1 MMLLIKNGTIVNP
14 AEKQHEVGDI
24 LVENGKIQ
32 KIAKEIPVPESDVEV
47 FDAKGLV
54 VAPGLIDMH
63 VHLREP
69 GQEAKEDIH
78 TGTEAAAAGG
88 ITRVATMANTK
99 PVIDNS
105 AVLRDV
111 QKRAEDVGV
120 VKVSV
125 IGSISKN
132 LEGKQLSEMGDM
144 AADGAVAFSDD
155 GHYVENANFMRRAM
169 EYADMLHKMVIN
181 HAEDMTMCGGGF
193 MNEGKV
199 SYAMGVTGRPAA
211 GENIAVARD
220 LLLSE
225 LTGCHIHIAHVSS
238 KKAVDLIREAKKK
251 GVNCSTEVTAQHL
264 YFTDEW
270 LKDYDTAFKM
280 APPIRSEE
288 DRQALIEGLRDGTID
303 VIMTDHAPHCNEEKN
318 VPFNCAPNGIAGL
331 ETSLASTLT
340 VLYHQQGF
348 TLDRI
353 VELMSVNPARLLGV
367 EGGVLREGAPAD
379 ITVFDPEK
387 EWTVHGEDL
396 YTKSLFTPY
405 ENITLKGKAVLT
417 VVDGEVV
424 MKEGKV
430 LK

>member
-1 MMLLIKNGTIVNP
+1 MKLVIKNGIIVNP
-14 AEKQHEVGDI
+14 ARKQHEKGDI
-24 LVENGKIQ
+24 VIENGKILS
-32 KIAKEIPVPESDVEV
+32 IGGTADTEGAEV
-47 FDAKGLV
+47 YDANGLF

-78 TGTEAAAAGG
+78 TGTQAAGAGG

-99 PVIDNS
+99 PVIDN
-105 AVLRDV
+105 AAVFRDVLRRVD
-111 QKRAEDVGV
+111 ECGV

-125 IGSISKN
+125 IGALSKN

-144 AADGAVAFSDD
+144 AAEGAAAFSDD
-155 GHYVENANFMRRAM
+155 GHYVESANFMRRAM
-169 EYADMLHKMVIN
+169 EYADMLHKMVID
-181 HAEDMTMCGGGF
+181 HAEDATMCSGGF

-211 GENIAVARD
+211 GEDIAVARD

-225 LTGCHIHIAHVSS
+225 MTGCHIHIAHVSS
-238 KKAVDLIREAKKK
+238 AKAVELIREAKAKH
-251 GVNCSTEVTAQHL
+251 VNCTTEVTSQHL

-270 LKDYDTAFKM
+270 LKNYESSFKM
-280 APPIRSEE
+280 APPIRTE
-288 DRQALIEGLRDGTID
+288 DDRKALVEGLKDGTID
-303 VIMTDHAPHCNEEKN
+303 AIITDHAPHCNEEKD

-331 ETSLASTLT
+331 ETSLASALT
-340 VLYHQQGF
+340 VLCHNKGF
-348 TLDRI
+348 TIDRLI
-353 VELMSVNPARLLGV
+353 ELMSVNPARLLGV
-367 EGGVLREGAPAD
+367 EGGVLEEGAAAD
-379 ITVFDPEK
+379 IVVIDPDK
-387 EWTVHGEDL
+387 EWTVHGNEL

-405 ENITLKGKAVLT
+405 EGLTLKGRAVLT
-417 VVDGEVV
+417 VVDGEIV

>member
-1 MMLLIKNGTIVNP
+1 MKLVIKNGIIVNP
-14 AEKQHEVGDI
+14 ARKQHEKGDI
-24 LVENGKIQ
+24 VIENGKILS
-32 KIAKEIPVPESDVEV
+32 IGGTADTEGAEV
-47 FDAKGLV
+47 YDANGLF

-78 TGTEAAAAGG
+78 TGTQAAGAGG

-99 PVIDNS
+99 PVIDN
-105 AVLRDV
+105 AAVFRDVLRRVD
-111 QKRAEDVGV
+111 ECGV

-125 IGSISKN
+125 IGALSKN

-144 AADGAVAFSDD
+144 AAEGAAAFSDD
-155 GHYVENANFMRRAM
+155 GHYVESANFMRRAM
-169 EYADMLHKMVIN
+169 EYADMLHKMVID
-181 HAEDMTMCGGGF
+181 HAEDATMCSGGF

-211 GENIAVARD
+211 GEDIAVARD

-225 LTGCHIHIAHVSS
+225 MTGCHIHIAHVSS
-238 KKAVDLIREAKKK
+238 AKAVELIREAKAKH
-251 GVNCSTEVTAQHL
+251 VNCTTEVTSQHL

-270 LKDYDTAFKM
+270 LKNYESSFKM
-280 APPIRSEE
+280 APPIRTE
-288 DRQALIEGLRDGTID
+288 DDRKALVEGLKDGTID
-303 VIMTDHAPHCNEEKN
+303 AIITDHAPHCNEEKD

-331 ETSLASTLT
+331 ETSLASALT
-340 VLYHQQGF
+340 VLCHHYGV
-348 TLDRI
+348 TIDRLI
-353 VELMSVNPARLLGV
+353 ELMSVNPARLLGV
-367 EGGVLREGAPAD
+367 EGGVLEEGAAAD
-379 ITVFDPEK
+379 IVVIDPDK
-387 EWTVHGEDL
+387 EWTVHGNEL

-405 ENITLKGKAVLT
+405 EGLTLKGRAVLT
-417 VVDGEVV
+417 VVDGEIV

>member
-1 MMLLIKNGTIVNP
+1 MLLIKNGTIVNP
-14 AEKQHEVGDI
+14 AKGQHEVADI
-24 LVENGKIQ
+24 LINNGKIEQ
-32 KIAKEIPVPESDVEV
+32 IGNDICAMGTDLQEI
-47 FDAKGLV
+47 DATGLFV
-54 VAPGLIDMH
+54 TPGLIDMH

-78 TGTEAAAAGG
+78 TGTQAAAAGG
-88 ITRVATMANTK
+88 VTHVATMANTK
-99 PVIDNS
+99 PVIDNA

-111 QKRAEDVGV
+111 QHRVEETAV

-125 IGSISKN
+125 IGSVSKN

-144 AADGAVAFSDD
+144 AAEGAVAFSDD
-155 GHYVENANFMRRAM
+155 GHYVESANFMRRAM
-169 EYADMLHKMVIN
+169 EYADQLGKMVID

-238 KKAVDLIREAKKK
+238 GKAVDLIRQAKAK

-270 LKDYDTAFKM
+270 LKHYESAFKM
-280 APPIRSEE
+280 APPIRTE
-288 DRQALIEGLRDGTID
+288 DDREALIEGLKDGTID
-303 VIMTDHAPHCNEEKN
+303 AIMTDHAPHCNEEKD

-340 VLYHQQGF
+340 VLYHQDGF
-348 TLDRI
+348 SIDKI
-353 VELMSVNPARLLGV
+353 VELMSVNPAKLLGID
-367 EGGVLREGAPAD
+367 GGVLEEGKAAD
-379 ITVFDPEK
+379 ITLIDPNK
-387 EWTVHGEDL
+387 EWTVHGQDL

-405 ENITLKGKAVLT
+405 EGVTLKGKAVMT
-417 VVDGEVV
+417 IVDGEIV

-430 LK
+430 LS

>member
-1 MMLLIKNGTIVNP
+1 M
-14 AEKQHEVGDI
+14 
-24 LVENGKIQ
+24 
-32 KIAKEIPVPESDVEV
+32 
-47 FDAKGLV
+47 
-54 VAPGLIDMH
+54 
-63 VHLREP
+63 
-69 GQEAKEDIH
+69 
-78 TGTEAAAAGG
+78 
-88 ITRVATMANTK
+88 
-99 PVIDNS
+99 
-105 AVLRDV
+105 

-169 EYADMLHKMVIN
+169 EYADMLHKMVID

-264 YFTDEW
+264 YFTDAW

-303 VIMTDHAPHCNEEKN
+303 AIMTDHAPHCNEEKN

>member
-1 MMLLIKNGTIVNP
+1 MKLVIKNGIIVNP
-14 AEKQHEVGDI
+14 ARKQHEKGDI
-24 LVENGKIQ
+24 VIENGKILS
-32 KIAKEIPVPESDVEV
+32 IGGTADTEGAEV
-47 FDAKGLV
+47 YDANGLF

-78 TGTEAAAAGG
+78 TGTQAAAAGG

-99 PVIDNS
+99 PVIDN
-105 AVLRDV
+105 AAVFRDVLRRVD
-111 QKRAEDVGV
+111 ECGV

-125 IGSISKN
+125 IGALSKN

-144 AADGAVAFSDD
+144 AAEGAAAFSDD
-155 GHYVENANFMRRAM
+155 GHYVESANFMRRAM
-169 EYADMLHKMVIN
+169 EYADMLHKMVID
-181 HAEDMTMCGGGF
+181 HAEDATMCSGGF

-211 GENIAVARD
+211 EEDIAVARD

-225 LTGCHIHIAHVSS
+225 MTGCHIHIAHVSS
-238 KKAVDLIREAKKK
+238 AKAVELIREAKAKH
-251 GVNCSTEVTAQHL
+251 VNCTTEVTSQHL

-270 LKDYDTAFKM
+270 LKNYESSFKM
-280 APPIRSEE
+280 APPIRTE
-288 DRQALIEGLRDGTID
+288 DDRKALIEGLKDGTID
-303 VIMTDHAPHCNEEKN
+303 AIITDHAPHCNEEKD

-331 ETSLASTLT
+331 ETSLASALT
-340 VLYHQQGF
+340 VLCHNKGF
-348 TLDRI
+348 TIDRLI
-353 VELMSVNPARLLGV
+353 ELMSVNPARLLGV
-367 EGGVLREGAPAD
+367 EGGVLEEGAAAD
-379 ITVFDPEK
+379 IVVIDPDK
-387 EWTVHGEDL
+387 EWTVHGNEL

-405 ENITLKGKAVLT
+405 EGLTLKGRAVLT
-417 VVDGEVV
+417 VVDGEIV

>member
-1 MMLLIKNGTIVNP
+1 MLLIKNGTIVNP
-14 AEKQHEVGDI
+14 AKGQHEVADI
-24 LVENGKIQ
+24 LVDQGKVV
-32 KIAKEIPVPESDVEV
+32 KIGHDLDTKGQDVETV
-47 FDAKGLV
+47 DAKGLFV
-54 VAPGLIDMH
+54 TPGLIDMH

-69 GQEAKEDIH
+69 GQEAKEDIY
-78 TGTEAAAAGG
+78 TGTKAAAAGG

-99 PVIDNS
+99 PVIDNV

-111 QKRAEDVGV
+111 QHRVEETGV

-125 IGSISKN
+125 IGSLSKN

-144 AADGAVAFSDD
+144 AAEGAVAFSDD
-155 GHYVENANFMRRAM
+155 GHYVESANFMRRAM
-169 EYADMLHKMVIN
+169 EYADQLGKMVID
-181 HAEDMTMCGGGF
+181 HAEDMTMCGHGF

-225 LTGCHIHIAHVSS
+225 LTGCHMHIAHVSS
-238 KKAVDLIREAKKK
+238 GKAVDLIRQAKEK

-270 LKDYDTAFKM
+270 LKNYESAFKM
-280 APPIRSEE
+280 APPIRTE
-288 DRQALIEGLRDGTID
+288 DDREALIAGLKDGTID
-303 VIMTDHAPHCNEEKN
+303 AIMTDHAPHCNEEKD

-340 VLYHQQGF
+340 VLYHQNGF
-348 TLDRI
+348 TIDRI
-353 VELMSVNPARLLGV
+353 VELMSVNPAKLLGI
-367 EGGVLREGAPAD
+367 EGGVLEEGKPAD
-379 ITVFDPEK
+379 ITLIDPDT
-387 EWTVHGEDL
+387 EWTVHGQDL

-405 ENITLKGKAVLT
+405 EGLTLKGKAVMT
-417 VVDGEVV
+417 IVDGEIV

-430 LK
+430 LA

>member
-1 MMLLIKNGTIVNP
+1 MISHLFKNGIIVNP
-14 AEKQHEVGDI
+14 ASKQHENGDI
-24 LVENGKIQ
+24 VRENGKILSSGGT
-32 KIAKEIPVPESDVEV
+32 ADTEGAEV
-47 FDAKGLV
+47 YDANGLF

-78 TGTEAAAAGG
+78 TGTQAAAAGG

-99 PVIDNS
+99 PVIDN
-105 AVLRDV
+105 AAVFRDVLRRVD
-111 QKRAEDVGV
+111 ECGV

-125 IGSISKN
+125 IGALSKN

-144 AADGAVAFSDD
+144 AAEGAAAFSDD
-155 GHYVENANFMRRAM
+155 GHYVESANFMRRAM
-169 EYADMLHKMVIN
+169 EYADMLHKMVID
-181 HAEDMTMCGGGF
+181 HAEDATMCSGGF

-211 GENIAVARD
+211 GEDIAVARD

-225 LTGCHIHIAHVSS
+225 MTGCHIHIAHVSS
-238 KKAVDLIREAKKK
+238 AKAVELIREAKAKH
-251 GVNCSTEVTAQHL
+251 VNCTTEVTSQHL

-270 LKDYDTAFKM
+270 LKNYESSFKM
-280 APPIRSEE
+280 APPIRTE
-288 DRQALIEGLRDGTID
+288 DDRKALIEGLKDGTID
-303 VIMTDHAPHCNEEKN
+303 AIITDHAPHCNEEKD

-331 ETSLASTLT
+331 ETSLASALT
-340 VLYHQQGF
+340 VLCHNKGF
-348 TLDRI
+348 TIDRLI
-353 VELMSVNPARLLGV
+353 ELMSVNPARLLGV
-367 EGGVLREGAPAD
+367 EGGVLEEGAAAD
-379 ITVFDPEK
+379 IVVIDPDK
-387 EWTVHGEDL
+387 EWTVHGNEL

-405 ENITLKGKAVLT
+405 EGLTLKGRAVLT
-417 VVDGEVV
+417 VVDGEIV

>member
-1 MMLLIKNGTIVNP
+1 MKLVIKNGIIVNP
-14 AEKQHEVGDI
+14 ARKQHEKGDI
-24 LVENGKIQ
+24 VIENGKIFS
-32 KIAKEIPVPESDVEV
+32 IGGTADTEGAEV
-47 FDAKGLV
+47 YDANGLF

-78 TGTEAAAAGG
+78 TGTQAAAAGG

-99 PVIDNS
+99 PVIDN
-105 AVLRDV
+105 AAVFRDVLRRVD
-111 QKRAEDVGV
+111 ECGV

-125 IGSISKN
+125 IGALSKN

-144 AADGAVAFSDD
+144 AAEGAAAFSDD
-155 GHYVENANFMRRAM
+155 GHYVESANFMRRAM
-169 EYADMLHKMVIN
+169 EYADMLHKMVID
-181 HAEDMTMCGGGF
+181 HAEDATMCSGGF

-211 GENIAVARD
+211 GEDIAVARD

-225 LTGCHIHIAHVSS
+225 MTGCHIHIAHVSS
-238 KKAVDLIREAKKK
+238 AKAVELIREAKAKH
-251 GVNCSTEVTAQHL
+251 VNCTTEVTSQHL

-270 LKDYDTAFKM
+270 LKNYESSFKM
-280 APPIRSEE
+280 APPIRTE
-288 DRQALIEGLRDGTID
+288 DDRKALIEGLKDGTID
-303 VIMTDHAPHCNEEKN
+303 AIITDHAPHCNEEKD

-331 ETSLASTLT
+331 ETSLASALT
-340 VLYHQQGF
+340 VLCHNKGF
-348 TLDRI
+348 TIDRLI
-353 VELMSVNPARLLGV
+353 ELMSVNPARLLGV
-367 EGGVLREGAPAD
+367 EGGVLEEGAAAD
-379 ITVFDPEK
+379 IVVIDPDK
-387 EWTVHGEDL
+387 EWTVHGNEL

-405 ENITLKGKAVLT
+405 EGLTLKGRAVLT
-417 VVDGEVV
+417 VVDGEIV

>member
-1 MMLLIKNGTIVNP
+1 MLLIKNGTIVNP

-54 VAPGLIDMH
+54 VTPGLIDMH

-88 ITRVATMANTK
+88 ITR
-99 PVIDNS
+99 
-105 AVLRDV
+105 
-111 QKRAEDVGV
+111 VGV

-169 EYADMLHKMVIN
+169 EYADMLHKMVID

-238 KKAVDLIREAKKK
+238 KKAVDLIREAKRK

-303 VIMTDHAPHCNEEKN
+303 AIMTDHAPHCNEEKN

-367 EGGVLREGAPAD
+367 EGGALREGAPAD

-405 ENITLKGKAVLT
+405 ENISLKGKAVLT

>member
-1 MMLLIKNGTIVNP
+1 MKLVIKNGIIVNP
-14 AEKQHEVGDI
+14 ARKQHEKGDI
-24 LVENGKIQ
+24 VIENGKILS
-32 KIAKEIPVPESDVEV
+32 IGGTADTEGAEV
-47 FDAKGLV
+47 YDANGLF

-78 TGTEAAAAGG
+78 TGTQAATAGG

-99 PVIDNS
+99 PVIDN
-105 AVLRDV
+105 AAVFRDVLRRVD
-111 QKRAEDVGV
+111 ECGV

-125 IGSISKN
+125 IGALSKN

-144 AADGAVAFSDD
+144 AAEGAAAFSDD
-155 GHYVENANFMRRAM
+155 GHYVESANFMRRAM
-169 EYADMLHKMVIN
+169 EYADMLHKMVID
-181 HAEDMTMCGGGF
+181 HAEDATMCSGGF

-211 GENIAVARD
+211 GEDIAVARD

-225 LTGCHIHIAHVSS
+225 MTGCHIHIAHVSS
-238 KKAVDLIREAKKK
+238 AKAVELIREAKAKH
-251 GVNCSTEVTAQHL
+251 VNCTTEVTSQHL

-270 LKDYDTAFKM
+270 LKNYESSFKM
-280 APPIRSEE
+280 APPIRTE
-288 DRQALIEGLRDGTID
+288 DDRKALIEGLKDGTID
-303 VIMTDHAPHCNEEKN
+303 AIITDHAPHCNEEKD

-331 ETSLASTLT
+331 ETSLASALT
-340 VLYHQQGF
+340 VLCHNKGF
-348 TLDRI
+348 TIDRLI
-353 VELMSVNPARLLGV
+353 ELMSVNPARLLGV
-367 EGGVLREGAPAD
+367 EGGVLEEGAAAD
-379 ITVFDPEK
+379 IVVIDPDK
-387 EWTVHGEDL
+387 EWTVHGNEL

-405 ENITLKGKAVLT
+405 EGLTLKGRAVLT
-417 VVDGEVV
+417 VVDGEIV

>member
-1 MMLLIKNGTIVNP
+1 MKLVIKNGIIVNP
-14 AEKQHEVGDI
+14 ARKQHEKGDI
-24 LVENGKIQ
+24 VIENGKILS
-32 KIAKEIPVPESDVEV
+32 IGGTADTEGAEAY
-47 FDAKGLV
+47 DANGLF

-78 TGTEAAAAGG
+78 TGTQAAAAGG

-99 PVIDNS
+99 PVIDN
-105 AVLRDV
+105 AAVFRDVLRRVD
-111 QKRAEDVGV
+111 ECGV

-125 IGSISKN
+125 IGALSKN

-144 AADGAVAFSDD
+144 AAEGAAAFSDD
-155 GHYVENANFMRRAM
+155 GHYVESANFMRRAM
-169 EYADMLHKMVIN
+169 EYADMLHKMVID
-181 HAEDMTMCGGGF
+181 HAEDATMCSGGF

-211 GENIAVARD
+211 GEDIAVARD

-225 LTGCHIHIAHVSS
+225 MTGCHIHIAHVSS
-238 KKAVDLIREAKKK
+238 AKAVELIREAKAKH
-251 GVNCSTEVTAQHL
+251 VNCTTEVTSQHL

-270 LKDYDTAFKM
+270 LKNYESSFKM
-280 APPIRSEE
+280 APPIRTE
-288 DRQALIEGLRDGTID
+288 DDRKALIEGLKDGTID
-303 VIMTDHAPHCNEEKN
+303 AIITDHAPHCNEEKD

-331 ETSLASTLT
+331 ETSLASALT
-340 VLYHQQGF
+340 VLCHNKGF
-348 TLDRI
+348 TIDRLI
-353 VELMSVNPARLLGV
+353 ELMSVNPARLLGV
-367 EGGVLREGAPAD
+367 EGGVLEEGAAAD
-379 ITVFDPEK
+379 IVVIDPDK
-387 EWTVHGEDL
+387 EWTVHGNEL

-405 ENITLKGKAVLT
+405 EGLTLKGRAVLT
-417 VVDGEVV
+417 VVDGEIV